1 MKKLGKLKLNQ
12 LSKAE
17 MERRELTNLMG
28 GDIPPVCCA
37 PCGCEYAGQ
46 QCETGGSMWGGSSI
60 QDNRYANNTQAQD

>member
-46 QCETGGSMWGGSSI
+46 QCGSGDSMWGGSSI